1 MITFYSIIGL
11 PGVFLILLTY
21 FLLQTEKMSSTGFLY
36 SFLNLTGAS
45 LILFS
50 LLYEWNLAA
59 ALIEI
64 FWIIISLLGLIRY
77 FKKRK

>member
-1 MITFYSIIGL
+1 MMTFYSFVGL
-11 PGVFLILLTY
+11 PGVFLILFTY
-21 FLLQTEKMSSTGFLY
+21 FLLQTEKMSATGFWY

-50 LLYEWNLAA
+50 LMFEWNLAA

-64 FWIIISLLGLIRY
+64 FWIIISLLGLTRY
-77 FKKRK
+77 FKRR